1 MLRFN
6 EVLGLNARSADY
18 LVLNKKKARKRADDK
33 ILTKKML
40 RKMKVPHPRLLGV
53 LSSVSDVRAFK
64 WEKLTEGFAVKP
76 VQGFGGQGIML
87 IKRPAK
93 EVGYFWTVDGTKVG
107 LDELSIHAQDVV
119 EGKFSHNNLPDK
131 AMIEERIKIHPK
143 FKKMAVGGAPDVRVI
158 VFNRIPV
165 MAMLRLPTEESAG
178 KANLHQGAIGLGID
192 MATGITTHGVYKNT
206 SIKYFP
212 DTNKKVNG
220 IAIPDWNKI
229 LTMAVKTQMVSKL
242 PYLSVDM
249 LIDEDKGPVVLE
261 LNDQPGLSIQIAN
274 MAGLRRRLERVE
286 GLEVDE
292 AEKGV
297 KIGKALFASK
307 FASRVKFTGEEKTV
321 VGIFEKVRVKT
332 MPTGRQGSKKKWI
345 EIPAK
350 IDTGA
355 RSSSIDR
362 ELARSLGLLREE
374 NLLWKKKV
382 KNSLG
387 TEERMLVGITFKLK
401 NRIIKGRASVTD
413 RKELRR
419 QLLIGRRDL
428 TDFVVDPSLINL
440 RKK

>member
-1 MLRFN
+1 MMRFAD
-6 EVLGLNARSADY
+6 VLGLNARSADY
-18 LVLNKKKARKRADDK
+18 LVLNKKAARKRADDK
-33 ILTKKML
+33 LLTKRMLKKMD
-40 RKMKVPHPRLLGV
+40 VPHPKLLGT
-53 LSSVSDVRAFK
+53 LSAVGEVRDFK
-64 WEKLTEGFAVKP
+64 WRKLKEGFAIKP
-76 VQGFGGQGIML
+76 VQGFGGQGIVL

-93 EVGYFWTVDGTKVG
+93 EEGYFWSVDGQKLSV
-107 LDELSIHAQDVV
+107 DDLSIHAQDVV

-143 FKKMAVGGAPDVRVI
+143 FKKLAVGGAPDVRVI
-158 VFNRIPV
+158 VFNQVPI

-212 DTNKKVNG
+212 DTTKKVNG
-220 IAIPDWNKI
+220 IAIPYWNKI
-229 LTMAVKTQMVSKL
+229 LLMAVKTQVVSKL

-249 LIDEDKGPVVLE
+249 LIDEEKGPVVLE

-286 GLEVDE
+286 GLEVE
-292 AEKGV
+292 EVEKGV

-307 FASRVKFTGEEKTV
+307 FASRVKFTGEEKPV
-321 VGIFEKVRVKT
+321 VGIFEKVKVKN
-332 MPTGRQGSKKKWI
+332 SKKKWV
-345 EIPAK
+345 EVPAK

-355 RSSSIDR
+355 RSTSIDR
-362 ELARSLGLLREE
+362 DLARELGLLRDD
-374 NLLWKKKV
+374 NILWKKKI

-387 TEERMLVGITFKLK
+387 VEERILIGITFRLK
-401 NRIIKGRASVTD
+401 NRIIKGRAGVTD
-413 RKELRR
+413 RKSLRK

-428 TDFVVDPSLINL
+428 RDFVVDPGLVNL

>member
-1 MLRFN
+1 MNRFAD
-6 EVLGLNARSADY
+6 VLGLNARSADY
-18 LVLNKKKARKRADDK
+18 LVLNKKLARKRADDK
-33 ILTKKML
+33 LLTKKML
-40 RKMKVPHPRLLGV
+40 RKMKVPHPRLLGT
-53 LSSVSDVRAFK
+53 LSNVSGVRKFN
-64 WEKLTEGFAVKP
+64 WEKLKDGFAIKP

-93 EVGYFWTVDGTKVG
+93 EKGFFWTVDGKRVG
-107 LDELSIHAQDVV
+107 LEELSIHAQDVV
-119 EGKFSHNNLPDK
+119 EGKYSHNNLPDK
-131 AMIEERIKIHPK
+131 AMIEERIKIHPI
-143 FKKMAVGGAPDVRVI
+143 FKKLAIGGAPDVRVI
-158 VFNRIPV
+158 VFNKVPV
-165 MAMLRLPTEESAG
+165 MAMLRLPTEESSG

-192 MATGITTHGVYKNT
+192 MATGITTHGVYKNA

-229 LTMAVKTQMVSKL
+229 LNMAVKTQIVSKL

-249 LIDEDKGPVVLE
+249 LIDEDQGPVVLE

-286 GLEVDE
+286 GLEVE
-292 AEKGV
+292 EVEKGV

-307 FASRVKFTGEEKTV
+307 FASRVKFTGEEKAV
-321 VGIFEKVRVKT
+321 IGIFEKVKVKN
-332 MPTGRQGSKKKWI
+332 SKKKWI

-355 RSSSIDR
+355 RSTSIDR
-362 ELARSLGLLREE
+362 ELAKSLGLLSDE
-374 NLLWKKKV
+374 NILWKKKV

-387 TEERMLVGITFKLK
+387 VEERVMVGITFRLK
-401 NRIIKGRASVTD
+401 NRIIKGRAGITD
-413 RKELRR
+413 RKDLRR

-428 TDFVVDPSLINL
+428 RDFVVDPGKVVV
-440 RKK
+440 RKV

>member
-1 MLRFN
+1 MRFD
-6 EVLGLNARSADY
+6 EVLGINARSADY
-18 LVLNKKKARKRADDK
+18 LLLNKKKARKRADDK
-33 ILTKKML
+33 LLTKKML
-40 RKMKVPHPRLLGV
+40 KKMGVAHPRLLGT
-53 LSSVSDVRAFK
+53 LGSVAEVRKFN
-64 WEKLTEGFAVKP
+64 WSKLKDGFAVKP

-87 IKRPAK
+87 IKKPAK
-93 EVGYFWTVDGTKVG
+93 EVGFFWTVDGKKVG
-107 LDELSIHAQDVV
+107 MDELSIHAQDVV
-119 EGKFSHNNLPDK
+119 EGKYSHNNLPDK

-143 FKKMAVGGAPDVRVI
+143 FKKMAMGGAPDVRVI
-158 VFNRIPV
+158 VFNRVPV

-192 MATGITTHGVYKNT
+192 IATGITTHGVYKNT

-212 DTNKKVNG
+212 DTTKKVNG
-220 IAIPDWNKI
+220 IAIPYWNKI
-229 LTMAVKTQMVSKL
+229 LLMAVKTQIVAKL
-242 PYLSVDM
+242 PYMSVDM
-249 LIDEDKGPVVLE
+249 LIDEEKGPVVLE

-307 FASRVKFTGEEKTV
+307 FASRVKFTGEEKPV
-321 VGIFEKVRVKT
+321 VGIFERVKVKNN
-332 MPTGRQGSKKKWI
+332 KKKWV
-345 EIPAK
+345 EIAAK

-355 RSSSIDR
+355 RSTSIDR
-362 ELARSLGLLREE
+362 ELAKSLGLLVDS
-374 NLLWKKKV
+374 NILWKKRV

-387 TEERMLVGITFKLK
+387 VEERLLVGITFRIK
-401 NRIIKGRASVTD
+401 NRIIKGRAGITD
-413 RKELRR
+413 RKDLRR

-428 TDFVVDPSLINL
+428 TDFVVDPGLVKY